1 LRRRSARDENGHE
14 RQQGATASRAYD
26 SHGVFLCNHIRLTEQ
41 LGVNFRKSYRLA
53 CTAVKQQRT
62 EHAAGDREGVKS

>member
-1 LRRRSARDENGHE
+1 M
-14 RQQGATASRAYD
+14 
-26 SHGVFLCNHIRLTEQ
+26 RLTEQ

-53 CTAVKQQRT
+53 CTAVKQQQRA